1 MTSRD
6 FSLTSLIPG
15 VFLPTIVFEIGIGAV
30 LPVIALTGRNLGG
43 SIAVAG
49 LLVSMLAIG
58 QILGDVPAGALA
70 ARIGDRR
77 AMVLAASVTI
87 VTLGAS
93 ALARSV
99 WVLGAGVLATGAANA
114 VFMLARQSYLTEAS
128 PVLRRARALST
139 LAGVQRIGT
148 FIGPFAG
155 ALVIHLAGVGAVYWL
170 AVGTS
175 AVAAVIVAVVPDV
188 ADTAETAAAKLR
200 AATVVPMR
208 RIVADHRQ
216 VFLTLGFAVL
226 AVGAV
231 RGARQTILPLW
242 TEHLGMSAT
251 TTSLV
256 FGLSGAVDM
265 LLFYPS
271 GKVMDR
277 MGRLWVAIPSML
289 VMAVAMIALP
299 FSHTVA
305 AVSIVAMILGFGNG
319 IGSGIL
325 MTLGADVA
333 PADRRAQFLGVW
345 RVIQDTG
352 NAGGP
357 LLVAAGAALGS
368 LGAGILATGTT
379 ALLAAGALA
388 RWVPRWSVHAN
399 RGTRRRAAEQAAA
412 ASADVAVEPGAR

>member
-1 MTSRD
+1 MTERD
-6 FSLTSLIPG
+6 FSLTSLVPS
-15 VFLPTIVFEIGIGAV
+15 VFLPTMVFEVGMGAIM
-30 LPVIALTGRNLGG
+30 PVIALTGRDLGASVG
-43 SIAVAG
+43 VAG
-49 LLVSMLAIG
+49 LLLALLAVG

-70 ARIGDRR
+70 ARVGDRR
-77 AMVLAASVTI
+77 AMLLAA
-87 VTLGAS
+87 TLAVFTLAAC
-93 ALARSV
+93 ALARDV
-99 WVLGAGVLATGAANA
+99 WLLGVAALATGATNA
-114 VFMLARQSYLTEAS
+114 VFTLARQSYLTEVS

-155 ALVIHLAGVGAVYWL
+155 ALVIHLAGTGATYWL

-175 AVAAVIVAVVPDV
+175 VVAALIVAVVPD
-188 ADTAETAAAKLR
+188 AEGAAA
-200 AATVVPMR
+200 AHAHTAVVVPVR
-208 RIVADHRQ
+208 RLLADHRQ
-216 VFLTLGFAVL
+216 VLTTLGIAVL

-231 RGARQTILPLW
+231 RGARQTVLPLW

-251 TTSLV
+251 TTSLI

-271 GKVMDR
+271 GRVMDR
-277 MGRLWVAIPSML
+277 LGRLWIAIPSML
-289 VMAVAMIALP
+289 VMAVAMLTLP
-299 FSHTVA
+299 LAHTVGAVA
-305 AVSIVAMILGFGNG
+305 ACAMLLGFGNG

-333 PADRRAQFLGVW
+333 PPAQRSQFLGSW

-357 LLVAAGAALGS
+357 LVVAAGAALGS
-368 LGAGILATGTT
+368 LGAGILAMGGVGLVAAA
-379 ALLAAGALA
+379 ALG

-399 RGTRRRAAEQAAA
+399 RTTRRRAAELATRAENA
-412 ASADVAVEPGAR
+412 EETEG

>member
-15 VFLPTIVFEIGIGAV
+15 VFLPTIIFEIGLGAI
-30 LPVIALTGRNLGG
+30 LPVIALTGLNLGASVAG
-43 SIAVAG
+43 AG

-70 ARIGDRR
+70 ARVGDRR
-77 AMVLAASVTI
+77 AMLLAATVTI
-87 VTLGAS
+87 ATLSAS

-155 ALVIHLAGVGAVYWL
+155 ALVIHVAGTGSVYWL
-170 AVGTS
+170 AAGTS
-175 AVAAVIVAVVPDV
+175 VVAAVIVAVVPDV
-188 ADTAETAAAKLR
+188 ADPSAAHAR
-200 AATVVPMR
+200 AAGVVPAR
-208 RIVADHRQ
+208 RILADHRQ
-216 VFLTLGFAVL
+216 VFLTLGVAVL
-226 AVGAV
+226 TVGAV

-299 FSHTVA
+299 FSRTVA
-305 AVSIVAMILGFGNG
+305 AVSVVAMVLGFGNG

-368 LGAGILATGTT
+368 LGGGILATGAT
-379 ALLAAGALA
+379 AVVAAGALA
-388 RWVPRWSVHAN
+388 RWVPQWSVHAN
-399 RGTRRRAAEQAAA
+399 RSTRRRAAESAAEA
-412 ASADVAVEPGAR
+412 GLG

>member
-1 MTSRD
+1 MTERD
-6 FSLTSLIPG
+6 FSLTSLVPS
-15 VFLPTIVFEIGIGAV
+15 VFLPTMVFEVGMGAV
-30 LPVIALTGRNLGG
+30 MPVIALTGRDLGASFG
-43 SIAVAG
+43 VAG
-49 LLVSMLAIG
+49 LLLAMLAVG

-70 ARIGDRR
+70 ARVGDRR
-77 AMVLAASVTI
+77 AMLLAA
-87 VTLGAS
+87 TLAVFTLAAC
-93 ALARSV
+93 ALARDV
-99 WVLGAGVLATGAANA
+99 WLLGVAALATGATNA
-114 VFMLARQSYLTEAS
+114 VFTLARQSYLTEVS

-155 ALVIHLAGVGAVYWL
+155 ALVIHLAGTAATYWL

-175 AVAAVIVAVVPDV
+175 VLAALIVAIVPDAEGAAAAHARAAVVVPV
-188 ADTAETAAAKLR
+188 RQLL
-200 AATVVPMR
+200 
-208 RIVADHRQ
+208 ADHRQ
-216 VFLTLGFAVL
+216 VLTTLGVAVL

-231 RGARQTILPLW
+231 RGARQTVLPLW

-251 TTSLV
+251 TTSLI

-271 GKVMDR
+271 GRVMDR
-277 MGRLWVAIPSML
+277 LGRLWVAIPSML
-289 VMAVAMIALP
+289 VMAVAMLALP
-299 FSHTVA
+299 FAHTIGAVA
-305 AVSIVAMILGFGNG
+305 VCAMLLGFGNG

-333 PADRRAQFLGVW
+333 PPAQRSQFLGAW

-357 LLVAAGAALGS
+357 LVVAAGAALGS
-368 LGAGILATGTT
+368 LGAGIIATGV
-379 ALLAAGALA
+379 AGLAAAAALG

-399 RGTRRRAAEQAAA
+399 RTTRRRAAALEQP
-412 ASADVAVEPGAR
+412 PG

>member
-15 VFLPTIVFEIGIGAV
+15 VFLPTIVFEIGLGAI
-30 LPVIALTGRNLGG
+30 LPVIALTGLHLGASVAG
-43 SIAVAG
+43 AG

-70 ARIGDRR
+70 ARVGDRR
-77 AMVLAASVTI
+77 AMLLAATVTI
-87 VTLGAS
+87 ATLSAS

-155 ALVIHLAGVGAVYWL
+155 ALVIHLAGTGSVYWL
-170 AVGTS
+170 AAGTS
-175 AVAAVIVAVVPDV
+175 LVAAGIVSVVPDV
-188 ADTAETAAAKLR
+188 ADPSAAHAR
-200 AATVVPMR
+200 AAGVVPVR
-208 RIVADHRQ
+208 RILADHRQ
-216 VFLTLGFAVL
+216 VFLTLGVAVL
-226 AVGAV
+226 TVGAV

-299 FSHTVA
+299 FSRTVA
-305 AVSIVAMILGFGNG
+305 TVSVVAMVLGFGNG

-368 LGAGILATGTT
+368 LGGGILATGAT
-379 ALLAAGALA
+379 AVVAAGALA
-388 RWVPRWSVHAN
+388 RWVPQWSVHAN
-399 RGTRRRAAEQAAA
+399 RGTRRRAAES
-412 ASADVAVEPGAR
+412 SAGTGVG

>member
-15 VFLPTIVFEIGIGAV
+15 VFLPTIIFEIGVGAI
-30 LPVIALTGRNLGG
+30 LPVIALTGLHLGASVAG
-43 SIAVAG
+43 AG

-70 ARIGDRR
+70 ARVGDRR
-77 AMVLAASVTI
+77 AMSLAATVTI
-87 VTLGAS
+87 ATLSAS

-99 WVLGAGVLATGAANA
+99 WLLGAGVLATGAANA

-155 ALVIHLAGVGAVYWL
+155 ALVIHLAGTGSVYWL
-170 AVGTS
+170 AAGTS
-175 AVAAVIVAVVPDV
+175 LVAAVIVAVVPDV
-188 ADTAETAAAKLR
+188 ADPSAAHAR
-200 AATVVPMR
+200 AAGVVPVR
-208 RIVADHRQ
+208 RILTDHRQ
-216 VFLTLGFAVL
+216 VFLTLGVAVL
-226 AVGAV
+226 TVGAV

-299 FSHTVA
+299 FSRTVA
-305 AVSIVAMILGFGNG
+305 TVSVVAMVLGFGNG

-368 LGAGILATGTT
+368 LGGGILATGAT
-379 ALLAAGALA
+379 AVVAAGALA
-388 RWVPRWSVHAN
+388 RWVPQWSVHAN
-399 RGTRRRAAEQAAA
+399 RSTRRRAAER
-412 ASADVAVEPGAR
+412 SAGVGLG